1 MLLLIPLQFL
11 VSGVPT
17 QVTLRRSVESNVCV
31 RFTVN
36 FHFAGDGAVLVVA
49 GSRIHLRQLFFR
61 HLDCLFFF
69 VLLLVLGCWWMM
81 RAAAVAVI
89 ASGRD
94 CGAYAILFLE
104 LNIVA

>member
-1 MLLLIPLQFL
+1 LHFL

-17 QVTLRRSVESNVCV
+17 QVTLRRSVASNVCV
-31 RFTVN
+31 RFTVD

-49 GSRIHLRQLFFR
+49 GSRSISSTAFFR
-61 HLDCLFFF
+61 HLDCLSFF
-69 VLLLVLGCWWMM
+69 VFLLVLGCWWMM
-81 RAAAVAVI
+81 RAAAAAVI